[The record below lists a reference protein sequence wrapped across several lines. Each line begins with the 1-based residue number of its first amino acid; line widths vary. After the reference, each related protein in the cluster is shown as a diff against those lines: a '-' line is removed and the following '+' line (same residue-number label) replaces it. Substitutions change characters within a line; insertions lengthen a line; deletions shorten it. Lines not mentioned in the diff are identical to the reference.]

1 MRKIRVIEILEGQ
14 RGVGADIIADVY
26 NVSGNVITSPKAEMS
41 LNGDFT
47 VLTEPAVWKNREV
60 LAVGSAV
67 NVVNLCDF
75 QSYLESTKEEKII
88 EGLKTDS
95 EKKPKKLFDLPDF
108 KNAVIGEAVAVESAE
123 DKEIA
128 WLKARLG
135 MFTSSRAH
143 SLATCDKTGQDELLP
158 FIRSTKVGGLHRVD
172 ADSLGF
178 AGFKGGEYAKLFH
191 GGATAKRIDVVI
203 KLLND
208 LFPQI
213 DSEESLQYWLSVAL
227 NGGIVSKRDFLP
239 TGAVTYAEEKAREEM
254 TIFEYDGY
262 VSPAMRHGKET
273 EHLAIAA
280 FSATTGLVVS
290 KCKVSPEIDNQEF
303 ILADDGVS
311 GCTPDGVV
319 DYSEQGENSESAPI
333 TWEHYKSL
341 LNAGFVIEGHSGV
354 ESKCPDSATHLSYF
368 SIIDAETLKSIEPA
382 YYWQI
387 QDSMRITGATHWYFV
402 SFDNR
407 FIGDYEHL
415 QLHWCVIKRND
426 DDIAFYE
433 KRLAMSV
440 EHKNTYLAKF
450 KK

>member
-1 MRKIRVIEILEGQ
+1 MANPFNDGFDDFVN
-14 RGVGADIIADVY
+14 
-26 NVSGNVITSPKAEMS
+26 NVSGLSLSDKPVSEEIKIESP
-41 LNGDFT
+41 
-47 VLTEPAVWKNREV
+47 
-60 LAVGSAV
+60 
-67 NVVNLCDF
+67 
-75 QSYLESTKEEKII
+75 EE
-88 EGLKTDS
+88 
-95 EKKPKKLFDLPDF
+95 
-108 KNAVIGEAVAVESAE
+108 
-123 DKEIA
+123 KEIA
-128 WLKARLG
+128 WKKQRLG
-135 MFTSSRAH
+135 KFTSSCAH
-143 SLATCDKTGQDELLP
+143 TLATRDKTGQDELLP
-158 FIRSTKVGGLHRVD
+158 FIRSTKVGGLHRAD

-191 GGATAKRIDVVI
+191 GGMTAKRIDIVI
-203 KLLND
+203 ELLND

-227 NGGIVSKRDFLP
+227 NGGVVSKRDFLP
-239 TGAVTYAEEKAREEM
+239 AGAITYAEQKAREEM
-254 TIFEYDGY
+254 TIFEYDSY

-280 FSATTGLVVS
+280 FSVATGLAVS
-290 KCKVSPEIDNQEF
+290 KHKESPEIDNQEF
-303 ILADDGVS
+303 ILADDGFS
-311 GCTPDGVV
+311 GCTPDALI

-341 LNAGFVIEGHSGV
+341 LDAGFVIEGRSGV

-368 SIIDAETLKSIEPA
+368 SIIDAETLKTIEPA

-433 KRLAMSV
+433 KRLNMAV
-440 EHKNTYLAKF
+440 NHKNNYLNKF
-450 KK
+450 KRKRGVLIT